1 MRTLLAGLLLP
12 VVALAASEN
21 PIFRMFPEE
30 LTYMQSFDDG
40 TLVPEVGVVKKVQ
53 DPSTCKFADGGVF
66 GKCLAAGDVAY
77 PNAAGGEPLMDTRA
91 PGTLICWV
99 RYLEEPKKGEWT
111 GFQFFLA
118 GLNGPG
124 EPKKTLYFMKL
135 NDRAMSFLYERYNA
149 EGKRFPKS
157 ASSGVLFADWPK
169 GRWRML
175 AATWGGG
182 ELGIS
187 QNGSPFVKMAY
198 DEPLGEHKGDVR
210 IRAPF
215 LREKGRFYQVDEVA
229 VLNRKL
235 TDGEIRALY
244 DRIADVRFRQARGE
258 TPIASLNAL
267 ER

>member
-12 VVALAASEN
+12 VAALAASEN
-21 PIFRMFPEE
+21 PVFRMFPSE

-40 TLVPEVGVVKKVQ
+40 TLVPEVGVVGKVQ
-53 DPSTCKFADGGVF
+53 DPSTCEFADGGVF

-77 PNAAGGEPLMDTRA
+77 PNASADGEPLMDTRA
-91 PGTLICWV
+91 AGTLICWV
-99 RYLEEPKKGEWT
+99 RYVGEPAKGEWT

-198 DEPLGEHKGDVR
+198 DEPMGEHKGDVR

-215 LREKGRFYQVDEVA
+215 LREKSRFYQVDEVS

-235 TDGEIRALY
+235 TDKEIRALY
-244 DRIADVRFRQARGE
+244 VETAKARAKLKG
-258 TPIASLNAL
+258 
-267 ER
+267 R